1 MDRQI
6 KRKRERE
13 REGRREDERKRKRK
27 KNRAR
32 EGGGGEKG
40 RKREK
45 EGVKH
50 ETKIFQIKSFVLVI
64 REKKKNPQ
72 RSSSKDHSNYYLS
85 LIVYYL
91 SLAS

>member
-1 MDRQI
+1 MNRQI
-6 KRKRERE
+6 KRKRERRREGGKE
-13 REGRREDERKRKRK
+13 REGEERKRKRK

-64 REKKKNPQ
+64 R
-72 RSSSKDHSNYYLS
+72 SSSKDQSNYYLS